1 MFSIRTFPWKRR
13 ITQCVFLIFLGEF
26 SFYGI
31 FRCPFAVPYVSC
43 GNCPVIQCPGRKLW
57 LGFWIILPVSVI
69 IFGRAFCGWACPG
82 GLISELLGKIS
93 LIRGKIKGTFDKV
106 LSSGKYIVLAGSI
119 MVFFLMNNPRWA
131 IPIRTGDFFNSVKL
145 TFEHAD
151 NLWVLRTLFIL
162 AGLGLAIL
170 ISGFWCRYL
179 CPTGGI
185 LETLKRFSFLKYF
198 KTKACNDC
206 DNCRDVC
213 DLETRPAETNCTNC
227 GACSDICPVDAI
239 KFGLKKMG
247 DGNSNKVSV
256 ENRKTKGS

>member
-1 MFSIRTFPWKRR
+1 
-13 ITQCVFLIFLGEF
+13 
-26 SFYGI
+26 
-31 FRCPFAVPYVSC
+31 
-43 GNCPVIQCPGRKLW
+43 
-57 LGFWIILPVSVI
+57 
-69 IFGRAFCGWACPG
+69 RAFCGWACPG
-82 GLISELLGKIS
+82 GLLSELLGKLS
-93 LIRGKIKGTFDKV
+93 MIKGKVRGVIEEV
-106 LSSGKYIVLAGSI
+106 LSSGKYLVLAGSI
-119 MVFFLMNNPRWA
+119 IMFFLMDNPRWA
-131 IPIRTGDFFNSVKL
+131 IPIRTGDFFNSIKL

-151 NLWVLRTLFIL
+151 NIWILRTFFII

>member
-239 KFGLKKMG
+239 KFGRKKMG